1 MDEII
6 SSRVED
12 TYCFLYSP
20 CMPFSSNGVC
30 CAHIYLILEKPRA
43 LSCPIKYLFP
53 FQFHFPRFIR
63 IWQMIVTFAV
73 ILSREK
79 RKISIPLQISHHP
92 FTPRNFNRFRSKI
105 FSNPIWISGKSTRSK
120 NCNKYLPPLIPSIN
134 CRFISNPPFS
144 LHSQINNKFV
154 AIAIFGKINTS
165 PGLFVR
171 TMEEMLFSQSRRA
184 YIHERV

>member
-6 SSRVED
+6 SSRAED

-92 FTPRNFNRFRSKI
+92 FINSPRNFNRFRSKI
-105 FSNPIWISGKSTRSK
+105 FSNSIWISGKSTRSK
-120 NCNKYLPPLIPSIN
+120 NCNKYLPPLISSIN
-134 CRFISNPPFS
+134 FISNPPFS
-144 LHSQINNKFV
+144 TRKLT
-154 AIAIFGKINTS
+154 TS
-165 PGLFVR
+165 SWQLQFLEKLIQARVYSYVQWKKL
-171 TMEEMLFSQSRRA
+171 LFSQSRRA